1 MNPAFNKLNVQKK
14 TNIINTCMEEF
25 AQNGYERAS
34 TNSMVSR
41 AGISKGLLFHYFGSK
56 KDLYLYLL
64 DYAIEHFIGRYYEND
79 MKASSDLFERIV
91 NRGIVK
97 MKIASE
103 QPFMYKL
110 VMEAFIDTP
119 RGMEEEMKARYDKIY
134 SQHMPAVFEDIDFSL
149 FREDIDKQKAIEFM
163 LLSLDGIY
171 NKYMKQTKGKALSL
185 SLEEADKII
194 SEHNLFIDMI
204 KYGIYKKN

>member
-1 MNPAFNKLNVQKK
+1 MNPAFENLNAEKK
-14 TNIINTCMEEF
+14 TNIIRACLEEF

-64 DYAIEHFIGRYYEND
+64 DYAIEHFIGRFYDND
-79 MKASSDLFERIV
+79 VKASSDLFERIMK
-91 NRGIVK
+91 RGIVK

-110 VMEAFIDTP
+110 VMEAFMDTP
-119 RGMEEEMKARYDKIY
+119 GGMEEEMKARYDKIY

-149 FREDIDKQKAIEFM
+149 FREDIDKQKAMEFM
-163 LLSLDGIY
+163 LLSFDGIY
-171 NKYMKQTKGKALSL
+171 NRYMKQAKEKALDL
-185 SLEEADKII
+185 SLEEVDKIV
-194 SEHNLFIDMI
+194 SEYYIFIDMI